1 MHTLSRQIAAILIVI
16 LGSSFLANAQEYRSG
31 VVLFKVKPV
40 HHQLCKVDIVQ
51 DKHVQQVLSAHKT
64 HSLRKVFP
72 RHQHVDDVNRWGNK
86 LVDISTIYEVSFGP
100 GVRVDKLM
108 DDLNRCEII
117 AYADRRPVY
126 KTAYTPNDSIH
137 GQQYYLTRIDAL
149 NAWNISRGDSSIT
162 IGIVD
167 TGWDTDHKD
176 LMGNVQVN
184 RQEPINGVDD
194 DGDGYIDNRY
204 GWDITMND
212 NDAGTT
218 ALHHGVWVTGVA
230 AAQADNTSG
239 IAGTGFDCRFLP
251 VKVADD
257 GQGLLIF
264 PYEGI
269 VYAADHGAQ
278 VINCSWGGFGG
289 GPFGQ
294 DIVNYATINRN
305 ALVVGAAGNNAND
318 KRFFPAAYENVLSV
332 INTDQNDSLYFSSS
346 YGNWVDI
353 AAPGADLLT
362 TFDQGTYSMT
372 SGTSIAA
379 PVVSGCAGI
388 VGFHFPGYNAGQ
400 IGARLKA
407 TADNI
412 NASNDP
418 SLLGKLGAGRVNL
431 FQALNATSLK
441 WAELCRHSITDG
453 NDGDLNP
460 SDSIFLTGYWCN
472 YLDPVGSMTATITVL
487 STDATVLDG
496 TSTLAAANT
505 LDTVNN
511 AGDPFVLKL
520 VPGVGEN
527 IALPL
532 EITLTDG
539 INVWKNYL
547 YLRVNR
553 DYIHIHP
560 NNITTT
566 LTSHSR
572 IGYRDDNR
580 ANGVGFKYKFG
591 YSDMYEGGLML
602 CDTNGIVADN
612 LTGDSGADI
621 DFASWVRVKNTT
633 PQVAAF
639 EYKGI
644 FNDFHLP
651 SRLNVDV
658 EHFTHA
664 YTTPADSNYII
675 QVFKIHNIGSTTLE
689 GVHAGFFM
697 DWDIFNSAMNRAG
710 TDVGNQLGY
719 ACNFDSTY
727 FWYGVKL
734 LSGGNFRHYA
744 FDIVGGGLGGID
756 ISDGFSSSEKHN
768 ALRISRNA
776 AGSLIQG
783 NDVAS
788 LVSTGPYTI
797 AANDTVIVAFALIAG
812 DTITDLQASAVSAQT
827 RYNADAL
834 GVHNVSRET
843 RIDLFPNPFSDV
855 FTLKS
860 SVDLNRLTVVS
871 LTGEIVKEV
880 DLPSNTK
887 SFQVNVEQLAA
898 GTYLL
903 KVEDVHGVSMHRVI
917 KMERP

>member
-1 MHTLSRQIAAILIVI
+1 MQAFRIQII
-16 LGSSFLANAQEYRSG
+16 LGLLVFLIGASNVKAQEYWPG
-31 VVLFKVKPV
+31 VAIFKVKPGE
-40 HHQLCKVDIVQ
+40 HQKCKMDVVQ
-51 DKHVQQVLSAHKT
+51 DAHLQQVLQSHSVT
-64 HSLRKVFP
+64 SLRKVFP
-72 RHQHVDDVNRWGNK
+72 RHQHVEDVNRWNKK
-86 LVDISTIYEVSFGP
+86 LVDLSTIYEVKVGA
-100 GVRVDKLM
+100 GVKMDKFL
-108 DDLNRCEII
+108 DDLQRCEII
-117 AYADRRPVY
+117 QYVDQRPVF
-126 KTAYTPNDSIH
+126 KTAYTPNDSIV
-137 GQQYYLTRIDAL
+137 GNQYWLNRIDAF

-204 GWDITMND
+204 GWDITMDD
-212 NDAGTT
+212 NDAGST

-230 AAQADNTSG
+230 AAQADNVSG
-239 IAGTGFDCRFLP
+239 IAGAGFDCRFLP
-251 VKVADD
+251 VKVSND
-257 GQGLLIF
+257 GQGLLIY

-278 VINCSWGGFGG
+278 VINCSWGGFSG

-294 DIVNYATINRN
+294 DIVNYATVNRN
-305 ALVVGAAGNNAND
+305 ALVVGAAGNNQND
-318 KRFFPAAYENVLSV
+318 KRFFPAAYDNVLSV
-332 INTDQNDSLYFSSS
+332 INTDQNDSLYFSST

-353 AAPGADLLT
+353 AAPGTDLLT

-388 VGFHFPGYNAGQ
+388 VAFHFPGYSAGQ

-441 WAELCRHSITDG
+441 WAELCRHEVTDG
-453 NDGDLNP
+453 NDDDLNP

-472 YLDPVGSMTATITVL
+472 YLDPVGPMTATLTVL
-487 STDATVLDG
+487 STDATVIDG
-496 TSTLAAANT
+496 TSTFGAANT
-505 LDTVNN
+505 LDTVTNG
-511 AGDPFVLKL
+511 GDPFVLRL
-520 VPGVGEN
+520 VPGVSEN
-527 IALPL
+527 TAIPL

-539 INVWKNYL
+539 TNVWKNYL

-553 DYIHIHP
+553 DYLHIHH

-572 IGYRDDNR
+572 IGYRDHNR
-580 ANGVGFKYKFG
+580 ANGVGFKYRFG
-591 YSDMYEGGLML
+591 YSDMYEGGLLL
-602 CDTNGIVADN
+602 CDTTGKVADN
-612 LTGDSGADI
+612 VSGDSGADV
-621 DFASWVRVKNTT
+621 DFVSWVRVKKS
-633 PQVAAF
+633 PPHAASF
-639 EYKGI
+639 EYKGTFTD
-644 FNDFHLP
+644 FNMT

-664 YTTPADSNYII
+664 YSTPGDSNYIV
-675 QVFKIHNIGSTTLE
+675 QVFKIHNIGTSPLE
-689 GVHAGFFM
+689 GVYAGFFM
-697 DWDIFNSAMNRAG
+697 DWDIYNSSMNRAG
-710 TDVGNQLGY
+710 TDPANQLGY
-719 ACNFDSTY
+719 AMNFDSTY
-727 FWYGVKL
+727 TWYGIKL

-756 ISDGFSSSEKHN
+756 ISDGFSSAEKHN
-768 ALRISRNA
+768 AMRASRTS
-776 AGSLIQG
+776 AGGLIQG

-797 AANDTVIVAFALIAG
+797 AANDTLIVAFALLAG
-812 DTITDLQASAVSAQT
+812 DTLTDLQTSAVNAQNKYT
-827 RYNADAL
+827 GDAL
-834 GVHNVSRET
+834 GVADIAKAPQVK
-843 RIDLFPNPFSDV
+843 LFPNPFSNV
-855 FTLKS
+855 ITVAAEQELKRITLISIQGKK
-860 SVDLNRLTVVS
+860 LK
-871 LTGEIVKEV
+871 EIN
-880 DLPSNTK
+880 LSANTK
-887 SFQVNVEQLAA
+887 SQCLELSELAA
-898 GTYLL
+898 GTYILS
-903 KVEDVHGVSMHRVI
+903 VEFKDGVSSRQIV